1 MIALA
6 VAPEKGMRA
15 DWFFVVGKPIG
26 FSFWGIKKMNE
37 IATEKTVTTKEL
49 AEMLGVDVDTVNNTV
64 NRLGF
69 SDVLRKSTGGRPTRV
84 FNEKQATLIKQAI
97 QRHHNLV
104 TRQIDNVSTDLEGE
118 LLVQKAMAY
127 QQMKINQLQAKV
139 KEMQP
144 KAIIYDEFVSRDR
157 FCNFRDGANYLHI
170 SQSDLMNLLKTRY
183 IYKNNVGEYRCYGE
197 YSQYFTLRPFTLG
210 DKTKQQLMFT
220 IKGLEFFKNKINS
233 TKRVEA

>member
-97 QRHHNLV
+97 QRHHNLA
-104 TRQIDNVSTDLEGE
+104 TRQIDNISTDLEGE

-139 KEMQP
+139 KEMLTKIMDDKNAP
-144 KAIIYDEFVSRDR
+144 I
-157 FCNFRDGANYLHI
+157 N
-170 SQSDLMNLLKTRY
+170 NLLNRNY
-183 IYKNNVGEYRCYGE
+183 ILEILETNGTAFK
-197 YSQYFTLRPFTLG
+197 RPWFG
-210 DKTKQQLMFT
+210 QLMT
-220 IKGLEFFKNKINS
+220 GPQLMAYLCQVNMWLEKYKPEILL
-233 TKRVEA
+233 